1 METAGRRVIGP
12 TTLAVIVVV
21 IGFACN
27 FLARGIV
34 DTFMVFM
41 QPLEHEFG
49 WDHARL
55 TQVYSVYLITLGAM
69 SPFTGTLLDTWGPRV
84 SYLTG
89 AALLAAAMY
98 VAGNTTSIWHLYL
111 APGVLCGM
119 AASMMG
125 MVPASALIGRWF
137 DRQMSLMVAIAYAGF
152 GSGMLL
158 VVPLAQAGIDAFG
171 WRETYRILFWCCAG
185 LLPLLVLLPWGR
197 IAEGAIGNTRAAA
210 ARDRGPRRN
219 ISTSEPQWTVRGA
232 IGTVEFW
239 LLVQAFFFTAVAA
252 YLTTVQVIAFLISRD
267 YPPIAAAL
275 AFGIAGMLSIFGVI
289 VSGWATVRFGIR
301 RATLVSYAGTLI
313 GVLALMAFAY
323 WPNPVLVWVF
333 ILTFGTSQGARG
345 PVISALN
352 ARIFAR
358 GRVSSIYGLIF
369 MLMSFGSAVGAWL
382 SGQLYRWTGDYSAA
396 FLMAAVAVLFAA
408 APFVLT
414 RRLSEAQELPP
425 PATRP

>member
-1 METAGRRVIGP
+1 MVVI
-12 TTLAVIVVV
+12 

-41 QPLEHEFG
+41 APLEQEFG
-49 WDHARL
+49 WDHAQL

-69 SPFTGTLLDTWGPRV
+69 SPVTGWLLDGSGPRV
-84 SYLTG
+84 SYLIG
-89 AALLAAAMY
+89 ATLLALAMF
-98 VAGNTTSIWHLYL
+98 VAGNAGSLWHLYL
-111 APGVLCGM
+111 GPGVLCGI

-125 MVPASALIGRWF
+125 MVPAAALIGRWF
-137 DRQMSLMVAIAYAGF
+137 DRRMSLVVAIAYAGF
-152 GSGMLL
+152 GSGMLAL
-158 VVPLAQAGIDAFG
+158 VPLAQTGIDRIG
-171 WRETYRILFWCCAG
+171 WRETYGVLFWCCAAMV
-185 LLPLLVLLPWGR
+185 PLLALLPWGR
-197 IAEGAIGNTRAAA
+197 IGDGLPDNPRAAA
-210 ARDRGPRRN
+210 ARRQGPRRGLAPA
-219 ISTSEPQWTVRGA
+219 EPQWTVRGA
-232 IGTVEFW
+232 LRTPEFW

-252 YLTTVQVIAFLISRD
+252 YLTTVQVIAFLLSRN

-289 VSGWATVRFGIR
+289 FSGWATVRFGVR

-313 GVLALMAFAY
+313 GILALLAFAR
-323 WPNPVLVWVF
+323 WPHPALVWLF

-369 MLMSFGSAVGAWL
+369 MLMSFGSAFGAWL
-382 SGQLYRWTGDYSAA
+382 SGRLYSLTGDYAAA
-396 FLMAAVAVLFAA
+396 FVVAALAVLVAA
-408 APFVLT
+408 APFALT
-414 RRLSEAQELPP
+414 RRLTEAQELPP
-425 PATRP
+425 PG